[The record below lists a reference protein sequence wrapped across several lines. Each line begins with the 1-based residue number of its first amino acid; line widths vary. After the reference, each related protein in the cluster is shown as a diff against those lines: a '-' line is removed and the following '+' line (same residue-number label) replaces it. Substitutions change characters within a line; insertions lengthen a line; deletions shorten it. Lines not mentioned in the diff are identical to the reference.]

1 MVSGMALRVHD
12 RWGCIPDCQ
21 GILGQGI
28 QVQSCPGAK
37 GRRDRTVRGPGLLS
51 QASPTGK
58 GSAGFCLTRGG
69 SGNVGAQPPMLSTQL
84 KFKGRGN
91 GLPIGR
97 GVADF

>member
-1 MVSGMALRVHD
+1 MSGMALRVHD

-28 QVQSCPGAK
+28 QVQSCPGAEA
-37 GRRDRTVRGPGLLS
+37 RRDRTVSGPGLLS

-58 GSAGFCLTRGG
+58 GSAEFCLTRGG

-91 GLPIGR
+91 GLPVVR
-97 GVADF
+97 GVAYF